1 MECAIQQTRAA
12 RRRIE
17 PGLSRERTARKTRG
31 TATHADGRG
40 RAQSPPGG
48 GQAGPTSG
56 GACVRRLRGL
66 RHSCSALLPA
76 VSAAAAPCSGGALSA
91 GPRGARAAAQLRVER
106 SCAGARVSTAPGAG
120 ARGPRRRGA
129 TASGHAPR
137 HAAVRRPAAALLR
150 SAAGGERTL
159 GPRRAQVAPCGA
171 AAFRRRRQG
180 GACPHGDASGALG
193 RCCRETSAAPRLR
206 HRPAFRPSPGAL
218 PPRADC
224 RWPQARTP
232 QPVSVPCAFP
242 RARTRGSSLRTR
254 CSSARTP
261 EA

>member
-1 MECAIQQTRAA
+1 MNAA
-12 RRRIE
+12 PKLLRSF
-17 PGLSRERTARKTRG
+17 PTA
-31 TATHADGRG
+31 
-40 RAQSPPGG
+40 
-48 GQAGPTSG
+48 
-56 GACVRRLRGL
+56 
-66 RHSCSALLPA
+66 
-76 VSAAAAPCSGGALSA
+76 SAAAAPCSGGA
-91 GPRGARAAAQLRVER
+91 RI
-106 SCAGARVSTAPGAG
+106 AGARGAQAAAKSPSRTRCAHARVATAPGAR
-120 ARGPRRRGA
+120 ARGPRCRGA
-129 TASGHAPR
+129 TASGHALR
-137 HAAVRRPAAALLR
+137 SAAVRRPAAALLR

-180 GACPHGDASGALG
+180 GACPHGDAFCGALG

-218 PPRADC
+218 RPRADC

-232 QPVSVPCAFP
+232 QPVTVPCASS
-242 RARTRGSSLRTR
+242 ARVRVAAACVPR

>member
-1 MECAIQQTRAA
+1 MECAIIQQMRAA

-40 RAQSPPGG
+40 RAQSPRPAA
-48 GQAGPTSG
+48 AGRDQSTKQRRR
-56 GACVRRLRGL
+56 VRPGL

-180 GACPHGDASGALG
+180 GACPHGDGALG

-232 QPVSVPCAFP
+232 QPVTVPCAFP